1 MGITKPSKAVFWIA
15 LILGLYAIV
24 NEYFYNL
31 NVPIIGSIPDMAL
44 LTIAFILIML
54 GIIINKF

>member
-24 NEYFYNL
+24 DQFFFNMKI
-31 NVPIIGSIPDMAL
+31 PIIDSIPNMVM

-54 GIIINKF
+54 SIIINKF